1 MIFQNSQRSHGG
13 VSIIV
18 ARETGVN
25 YPMEKFGTADG
36 CISCWTRT
44 GNQLWASSS
53 NMV

>member
-25 YPMEKFGTADG
+25 YPMEKFGTADRLYLLLDKNG
-36 CISCWTRT
+36 KPIV
-44 GNQLWASSS
+44 GQQQ
-53 NMV
+53 